1 MPEHKEHDM
10 PEHNP
15 DERRFGNAHDAGA
28 QTAREPAVGQPHAEP
43 RIAALQLEA
52 TFGDARARL
61 DRVLA
66 RGGHASNML
75 RTMAH
80 APAVLAGYQ
89 ELARALKKSE
99 LSVSLREQI
108 ALAIAQH
115 NDCEYCLASHERA
128 AAAAGLSDAQITDA
142 RAGRSADPADAAA
155 LRLAL
160 TTARDP
166 HSVSDT
172 QIPELLE
179 LGFSEGEI
187 VEILGHVALNEMT
200 NAFNVVTRATIDLP
214 EREAVQSGT
223 R

>member
-1 MPEHKEHDM
+1 M
-10 PEHNP
+10 
-15 DERRFGNAHDAGA
+15 
-28 QTAREPAVGQPHAEP
+28 
-43 RIAALQLEA
+43 
-52 TFGDARARL
+52 
-61 DRVLA
+61 
-66 RGGHASNML
+66 
-75 RTMAH
+75 
-80 APAVLAGYQ
+80 
-89 ELARALKKSE
+89 
-99 LSVSLREQI
+99 
-108 ALAIAQH
+108 
-115 NDCEYCLASHERA
+115 
-128 AAAAGLSDAQITDA
+128 
-142 RAGRSADPADAAA
+142 
-155 LRLAL
+155 RLAL